1 MSEQSLHVR
10 GVTRYNTPLTEAG
23 TAAPFVTTPDASLE
37 PVLSAME
44 AETETRTPP
53 ERTVPMLLADALNA
67 WLAFLRDHDGKTR
80 ATRNDYRCHARA
92 FSRWLGEHAVTADFT
107 LFTTRA
113 HMSEYARRCRP
124 RSVRARLQSLR
135 SFGNWL
141 VEQGH
146 IKENPANALQPP
158 QMDEPQRRWPDDKK
172 IALVLAAV
180 SRIADRRRQALT
192 LAILATCAHTGLR
205 SAELLDLKVSD
216 VDLEQGVIRVRCGKG
231 GKPRTLYPN
240 EECVTALR
248 DWMRVR
254 EKECSHD
261 YLFALDRGRR
271 VSRDSL
277 RSLCRNVFA
286 IAGFDPH
293 DKELTPHCFRRAY
306 ATRLLKNGANLDEIR
321 QALGHSSIY
330 TTGMYL
336 HTSEE
341 AMRRLADL
349 SSLRTGDTQPPAA
362 PPAPLPKQ
370 PVWNEGARRRHLKR
384 TPLR

>member
-1 MSEQSLHVR
+1 MSDLTNLARGHEPGASSLRHAL
-10 GVTRYNTPLTEAG
+10 VTPVDSSPPCHMDTLTG
-23 TAAPFVTTPDASLE
+23 
-37 PVLSAME
+37 
-44 AETETRTPP
+44 ETSP
-53 ERTVPMLLADALNA
+53 ERTSPMLLTDALA
-67 WLAFLRDHDGKTR
+67 SWLLYLKDHDGKTR
-80 ATRNDYRCHARA
+80 ATRNDYRNHAGA
-92 FSRWLGEHAVTADFT
+92 FARWLGAHAVVKDFT

-141 VEQGH
+141 VSEGH
-146 IKENPANALQPP
+146 LRENPANALSPP
-158 QMDEPQRRWPDDKK
+158 QMDDPERRFPDDTK

-180 SRIADRRRQALT
+180 SRIADARRQAIT
-192 LAILATCAHTGLR
+192 RAILTTATHTGLR
-205 SAELLDLKVSD
+205 STELLDLLVSD
-216 VDLEQGVIRVRCGKG
+216 VDLSQGVIRVRCGKG
-231 GKPRTLYPN
+231 GKPRSLYPN
-240 EECVTALR
+240 EECLEAIR
-248 DWMRVR
+248 EWMRIR
-254 EKECSHD
+254 ERDCAHD

-277 RSLCRNVFA
+277 RAIMRNAIA

-293 DKELTPHCFRRAY
+293 DRELTPHCFRRAY

-341 AMRRLADL
+341 AMRRLAEL
-349 SSLRTGDTQPPAA
+349 SSLKSKEPTVPPAA
-362 PPAPLPKQ
+362 PPAP
-370 PVWNEGARRRHLKR
+370 PVAKRPLWNEGARRRHLKR